1 MFCYSSI
8 IKNIVLNIL
17 FISLI
22 SCSDTGDVNDL
33 NDGKELVV
41 LTRNAPTTWYEGRD
55 GVTGPEYDLINSFAS
70 HYKLKVRFEFI
81 DSIDE
86 MLDAIRDDKAHL
98 GASGITITDRRKMNN
113 LEFAKTYQQVKQ
125 LLVCRRGNRL
135 PRAIEDLIDLNLVVI
150 DGSSYVETLIE
161 LKQKIPDLEWQV
173 SNEDS
178 TEQLLEKVW
187 QKQIDCTLADSN
199 IVSINR
205 RYYPELVVAFP
216 MSEDQP
222 LAWVLSP
229 KWSGLK
235 KDIDVWLTRIKENG
249 ELATIMDRYYGHIEL
264 YDYVDIK
271 RFGKRIKKRL
281 PKYIDQFKT
290 SAKQYN
296 LSWTL
301 LAAQAYQESHWNPKA
316 RSPTGVRGMMM
327 LTRNT
332 AKSVD
337 VTNRLDPVQS
347 IKGGAKYLRRM
358 IRRIPDEVEEDDRIW
373 FALAAYNVGYGH
385 LKDAQILAIRLGKNP
400 NRWVDMKEVL
410 PLLTVKK
417 HYKTLKY
424 GYARGTEPV
433 QYVQRIREYQQIL
446 EQKL

>member
-301 LAAQAYQESHWNPKA
+301 LVAQAYQESHWNPKA